1 MNSSTTRVL
10 PQPRLGVPP
19 RPRPPVASR
28 SELSNGVRLVTV
40 PRGTLP
46 QVGIRLVVPVGATA
60 DPAGRAGL
68 AALTGSLLTEGTE
81 SLSSEEFNRRV
92 DRLGM
97 SISVQVGHDFTEI
110 DLLLLRETVADG
122 LELLGEILA
131 APAFPVAEFERIRA
145 ESIEALQAR
154 VDEPG
159 NVADD
164 GLAQA
169 VFGMDHPYARIPLGE
184 INSVESLTR
193 EDVIAFHQAYFRP
206 VGAVLV
212 AAGDLDEAAFTELLE
227 SKLSHWQGEPDRS
240 PSPVW
245 HLPNPRR
252 QRVDLPWPDP
262 QQAEIRVGGP
272 GMRRDAAGWIPAAL
286 ANYLLGGS
294 TITGRLGANLR
305 EDKGWTYGVRSGFSG
320 TLQTG
325 AWGIET
331 AVDHDVAD
339 AAIDEIVAELEEF
352 CNEPVP
358 EDELR
363 RGKDALILSLPRAF
377 ETAGRIVARMST
389 VEIFGL
395 APDYWERFPDQVE
408 AVTAEEIQRIARS
421 YFNPQRLAVVAVG
434 A

>member
-1 MNSSTTRVL
+1 MNPITSRIL

-19 RPRPPVASR
+19 RPRPPQATR
-28 SELSNGVRLVTV
+28 STLSNGLRLVTV

-46 QVGIRLVVPVGATA
+46 QVGIRLVIPTGATA
-60 DPAGRAGL
+60 DPPGRAGL
-68 AALTGSLLTEGTE
+68 AALTGSLLTEGTT

-97 SISVQVGHDFTEI
+97 SINVQVGHDFTEI
-110 DLLLLRETVADG
+110 DLLLLRETVAEG
-122 LELLGEILA
+122 IELLAKILS
-131 APAFPVAEFERIRA
+131 APAFPESEFQRIRA

-154 VDEPG
+154 LDEPA

-164 GLAQA
+164 GLAHA
-169 VFGMDHPYARIPLGE
+169 VFGAEHPYARIPLGE
-184 INSVESLTR
+184 IEAVGSLSR
-193 EDVIAFHQAYFRP
+193 DDVIAFHQAHFRP
-206 VGAVLV
+206 KGAVLV
-212 AAGDLDEAAFTELLE
+212 AAGDLDETAFADLLE
-227 SKLSHWQGEPDRS
+227 EKLARWQGGPDRVNT
-240 PSPVW
+240 PAW
-245 HLPNPRR
+245 HLPAPQR
-252 QRVDLPWPDP
+252 QRIDLPWPDP

-272 GMRRDAAGWIPAAL
+272 GMRRDAEDWIPAAL

-320 TLQTG
+320 TLQIG

-331 AVDHDVAD
+331 AVDHEVAD
-339 AAIDEIVAELEEF
+339 AAIEEIVAELERF
-352 CNEPVP
+352 CGEPVP

-377 ETAGRIVARMST
+377 ETAGRIVARMAT

-395 APDYWERFPDQVE
+395 APDYWDRFPDQVE
-408 AVTAEEIQRIARS
+408 AVTAEEIRRIARS
-421 YFNPQRLAVVAVG
+421 YFDPQRLAVVTVG